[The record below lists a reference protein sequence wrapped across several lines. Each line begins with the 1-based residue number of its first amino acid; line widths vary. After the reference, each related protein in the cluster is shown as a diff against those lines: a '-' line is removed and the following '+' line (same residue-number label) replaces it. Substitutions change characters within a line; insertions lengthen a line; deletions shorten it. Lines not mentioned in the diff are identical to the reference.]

1 MGVGDSRAQDEPG
14 RDRDDDPSR
23 ADGGTS
29 LNADLQPTGDT
40 KPDDGSP
47 DGALRAADD
56 VSPDGGPR
64 PRRRTRRR
72 DAASA
77 VPWRIRVAASLSWRF
92 LLIIAAV
99 GVIFWILGHLSEVA
113 IPVGIALLVSALF
126 APLVD
131 RLVRWKVPRA
141 LATVIAI
148 VVGLI
153 VVGGL
158 LTLVIT
164 TVIAS
169 LPQLQDQL
177 SASLN
182 SINSW
187 LERGPLHLSPDQLQQ
202 VVDRT
207 FGALR
212 GNSSELV
219 SRALS
224 TASTIGSMLT
234 QSLLALFT
242 LIFFLYSGSQI
253 WTFLMRAVPNE
264 VRDQVDVAG
273 RRGFASLV
281 SYIRATVAVACVDA
295 VCIGIGIWI
304 VGVPLV
310 VPLAAL
316 IFIGAFIP
324 IIGAVVTG
332 AVAVLI
338 ALVANGFV
346 AALIVLAIVIAV
358 MQLEGHVLQPF
369 LLGRAVRLHPLA
381 VVLAIAVGV
390 AVAGITGALLAVP
403 ILAVIKSAIGSLL
416 RDPELDPTDV
426 NALRPRNAR
435 PLPDQQAADDESA

>member
-1 MGVGDSRAQDEPG
+1 MGVGDSRAQDRPDHDAG
-14 RDRDDDPSR
+14 PSDEVR
-23 ADGGTS
+23 HDGTS
-29 LNADLQPTGDT
+29 PNISPIDETGRY
-40 KPDDGSP
+40 PAASP
-47 DGALRAADD
+47 DGT
-56 VSPDGGPR
+56 PI
-64 PRRRTRRR
+64 PRRRGYRERS
-72 DAASA
+72 AASA
-77 VPWRIRVAASLSWRF
+77 VPWRVRVAAALSWRF
-92 LLIIAAV
+92 LLIIVGV
-99 GVIFWILGHLSEVA
+99 GVIVWILGYLSQVT
-113 IPVGIALLVSALF
+113 IPVGIALLMSALF

-131 RLVRWKVPRA
+131 RLVKWKVPRS
-141 LATVIAI
+141 LATLLAI
-148 VVGLI
+148 VVGMI

-164 TVIAS
+164 TVAAS
-169 LPQLQDQL
+169 LPQLQDQV
-177 SASLN
+177 SASLS
-182 SINSW
+182 SINGW
-187 LERGPLHLSPDQLQQ
+187 LQRGPLHLSPDQLQQ
-202 VVDRT
+202 LLDRSV
-207 FGALR
+207 GALK

-224 TASTIGSMLT
+224 TATTIGTTMT
-234 QSLLALFT
+234 QALLALFT

-253 WTFLMRAVPNE
+253 WTFLLRAMPHD

-295 VCIGIGIWI
+295 ICIGIGIWI
-304 VGVPLV
+304 VGVPLA

-324 IIGAVVTG
+324 IIGAVAAG

-338 ALVANGFV
+338 ALVAKGIV
-346 AALIVLAIVIAV
+346 SALIVLAILVAV

-390 AVAGITGALLAVP
+390 EVNGITGALLAVP
-403 ILAVIKSAIGSLL
+403 ILAVVKSMVGSLL

-426 NALRPRNAR
+426 NALRPRSAR
-435 PLPDQQAADDESA
+435 PLPDQQADDDSA